1 MVCFGVS
8 NAKFEVEKFNGKNKF
23 ELWKLK
29 MRDLLVQQGL
39 HKALASKTKKPTGMT
54 NEDWEGLDARALDT
68 IRLCLVDEV
77 LFNIVGE
84 ETTVGLWSRMESL
97 YMMNFLIN

>member
-1 MVCFGVS
+1 MEKMK
-8 NAKFEVEKFNGKNKF
+8 NTRFEVEKFNGNNNF

-29 MRDLLVQQGL
+29 MWDLLVQKGL
-39 HKALASKTKKPTGMT
+39 HKPLDGKRKKPMGMSDDEW
-54 NEDWEGLDARALDT
+54 EDLDARGLNT

-97 YMMNFLIN
+97 YMMNFLTN